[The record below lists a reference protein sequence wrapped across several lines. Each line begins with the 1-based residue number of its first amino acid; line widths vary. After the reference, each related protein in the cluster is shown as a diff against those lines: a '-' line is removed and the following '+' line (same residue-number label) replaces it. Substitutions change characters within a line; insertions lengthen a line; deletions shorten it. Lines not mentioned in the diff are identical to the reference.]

1 MTTWRDRHDPF
12 PATEGNAN
20 TMSGPRREDGRTFAS
35 IPQSQLIE
43 MGGVFLGIAV
53 EHELG
58 VRFIAMD
65 AQVTD
70 MDQSIWPTLK
80 YARRSAQQLF
90 RSSRV
95 ATPR

>member
-1 MTTWRDRHDPF
+1 V
-12 PATEGNAN
+12 
-20 TMSGPRREDGRTFAS
+20 SGPRSEHGGTFAP
-35 IPQSQLIE
+35 IPRSQLIE

-65 AQVTD
+65 ERVTD
-70 MDQSIWPTLK
+70 MDQSIWPTLE
-80 YARRSAQQLF
+80 YARRSAQQMF
-90 RSSRV
+90 RSGPV